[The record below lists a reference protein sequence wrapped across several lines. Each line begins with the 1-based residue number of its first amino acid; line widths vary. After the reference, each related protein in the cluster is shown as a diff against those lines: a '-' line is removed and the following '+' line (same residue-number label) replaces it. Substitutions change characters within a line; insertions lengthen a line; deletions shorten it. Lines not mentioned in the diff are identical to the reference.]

1 MEYTDAP
8 IQTAEGAETKPCPLC
23 GHMLPKGAQSCDRC
37 DWVQQGKDEGAE
49 GKASDAV
56 AVLLSVIPG
65 LGHIYKGH
73 KLLGSLL
80 IFVGTPVALLLAM
93 LIATGTAGFGLFLL
107 PVYWIAVMF
116 HVYGIEDR
124 IPSGQADPGEE
135 Y

>member
-8 IQTAEGAETKPCPLC
+8 SAEIETQTSDPASSSKPETAEG
-23 GHMLPKGAQSCDRC
+23 Q
-37 DWVQQGKDEGAE
+37 
-49 GKASDAV
+49 ASDAV

-73 KLLGSLL
+73 NFIGMLL
-80 IFVGTPVALLLAM
+80 IFLGTPMAVVIAL
-93 LIATGTAGFGLFLL
+93 LIATGTAGFGALLL
-107 PVYWIAVMF
+107 PAYWFSVMF

-124 IPSGQADPGEE
+124 AASAATASIDEGEQ

>member
-8 IQTAEGAETKPCPLC
+8 SAQVEKQTPDPATSSKPETAEGL
-23 GHMLPKGAQSCDRC
+23 
-37 DWVQQGKDEGAE
+37 
-49 GKASDAV
+49 ASDAV

-73 KLLGSLL
+73 NVIGMLL
-80 IFVGTPVALLLAM
+80 IFVGTPMAVLIAL
-93 LIATGTAGFGLFLL
+93 LIATGTAGFGIGLL
-107 PVYWIAVMF
+107 PVYWFADMF

-124 IPSGQADPGEE
+124 AASAAAASIEEGEQ